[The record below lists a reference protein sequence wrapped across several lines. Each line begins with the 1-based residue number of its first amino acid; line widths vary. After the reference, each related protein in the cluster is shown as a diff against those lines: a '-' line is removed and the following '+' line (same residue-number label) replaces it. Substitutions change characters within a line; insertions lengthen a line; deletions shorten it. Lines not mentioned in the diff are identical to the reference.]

1 MDIVIDYSRDNLID
15 PYAMRIL
22 KDRYLMPEEKS
33 PQDAFAR
40 AAKAFA
46 DDQAHAQ
53 RLYGYVSKQWF
64 MFATPVLANGGTS
77 RGLPI
82 SCFLSAVG
90 DSLEGIIDHESESS
104 WLAAMGGGLG
114 AGWSFLR
121 TNKTKTSRGGE
132 STGAI
137 PFIAQFDRK
146 VLAYRQAGTRRA
158 AYAAYLSVS
167 HPEIM
172 EFINMRKPT
181 GGAVERKALN
191 IHNAVSVPDSF
202 MEKLFVK
209 DDRWELKDPH
219 TGVVTDI
226 VSARELWS
234 KLLMLRIET
243 GEPYFFF
250 IDNAN
255 KALPEEQKRLGL
267 RINTSNLCV
276 APETKIL
283 TKEYGYVPIVGVADT
298 EVHVW
303 NGEEWSLVTPRKTGE
318 SKELIRVT
326 FNNGITIDCTSE
338 HKFYVQ
344 KNYWQPPVQVAAKDL
359 KPEDKLQKFSL
370 PKEYPDCEHTS
381 AIDWYSQGFYAGDGN
396 EDYNFSWIYAPK
408 AMCIPRLKGKI
419 SDDATYNRYRWSYSP
434 PINKFYVPT
443 GFYAS
448 VIMEWLSGLF
458 DADGCVIQSTNGVNI
473 QLASVNYSFLKEI
486 HLLMQEL
493 GVYTSLSH
501 RREAGVFEL
510 PKNDGSG
517 ENGEYNCS
525 EVWLLNFNGPAVVRL
540 LELGLNCSRLILDKN
555 RMPNRDACRFIKVQ
569 SVERTGRISD
579 TYCATEP
586 KRGRLMFNGVL
597 TGNCNEIYLPT
608 DEQRTAVCCLSS
620 VNLAKFDEWRNTSM
634 VYDLIKMLDNV
645 IDAFIQAPH
654 LKPSARHAIRKAL
667 YSASRERSLG
677 LGAMGFHSYLQNK
690 LIPFESEEAS
700 RINVEMFSYI
710 REQAEDA
717 TYDIAVSKGS
727 CPDYIEGKGMQW
739 RRNMHLIA
747 VAPNASSSILCG
759 NVSPSIEP
767 FSAVSFSQKT
777 ENGTH
782 IFKNPRF
789 LQLLQEKGLSDDDIK
804 TVWRSVGAKKG
815 SVQHL
820 DILTDE
826 EKSVFKTAFELD
838 QMWVIRHA
846 ADRQKYIDQGQSV
859 NLFFINPVDVSYLHN
874 THYEAWKRGLKGL
887 YYCRN
892 KIESSIEDIGQKIE
906 RQHLLTEDK
915 TSATNEVK
923 QTKFKTTTPTG
934 FEIECV
940 GCEA

>member
-1 MDIVIDYSRDNLID
+1 MDIVIDYSRDELID
-15 PYAMRIL
+15 QYAMRIL

-53 RLYGYVSKQWF
+53 RIYDYVSKQWF

-167 HPEIM
+167 HPEIV
-172 EFINMRKPT
+172 EFINIRKPT

-191 IHNAVSVPDSF
+191 IHNAVIIPDAF
-202 MEKLFVK
+202 MDKLFSE

-219 TGVVTDI
+219 TGAVTDT
-226 VSARELWS
+226 VSARDLWS

-250 IDNAN
+250 IDTAN

-267 RINTSNLCV
+267 KINTSNLC
-276 APETKIL
+276 
-283 TKEYGYVPIVGVADT
+283 
-298 EVHVW
+298 
-303 NGEEWSLVTPRKTGE
+303 
-318 SKELIRVT
+318 
-326 FNNGITIDCTSE
+326 C
-338 HKFYVQ
+338 
-344 KNYWQPPVQVAAKDL
+344 
-359 KPEDKLQKFSL
+359 
-370 PKEYPDCEHTS
+370 
-381 AIDWYSQGFYAGDGN
+381 
-396 EDYNFSWIYAPK
+396 
-408 AMCIPRLKGKI
+408 
-419 SDDATYNRYRWSYSP
+419 
-434 PINKFYVPT
+434 
-443 GFYAS
+443 
-448 VIMEWLSGLF
+448 
-458 DADGCVIQSTNGVNI
+458 
-473 QLASVNYSFLKEI
+473 
-486 HLLMQEL
+486 
-493 GVYTSLSH
+493 
-501 RREAGVFEL
+501 
-510 PKNDGSG
+510 
-517 ENGEYNCS
+517 
-525 EVWLLNFNGPAVVRL
+525 
-540 LELGLNCSRLILDKN
+540 
-555 RMPNRDACRFIKVQ
+555 
-569 SVERTGRISD
+569 
-579 TYCATEP
+579 
-586 KRGRLMFNGVL
+586 
-597 TGNCNEIYLPT
+597 EIYLPT

-620 VNLAKFDEWRNTSM
+620 VNLAKFDEWHGTTM
-634 VYDLIKMLDNV
+634 IKDLIRMLDNV
-645 IDAFIQAPH
+645 IEAFIQAPH

-690 LIPFESEEAS
+690 MIPFESEEAVE
-700 RINVEMFSYI
+700 INNKMFSYI
-710 REQAEDA
+710 KKQAEYA
-717 TYDIAVSKGS
+717 THDIAVLKGS
-727 CPDYIEGKGMQW
+727 CPDYIEGKGWQW
-739 RRNMHLIA
+739 RRNMHLLAI
-747 VAPNASSSILCG
+747 APNASSSILCG

-789 LQLLQEKGLSDDDIK
+789 LSLLQEKGLSEDEIK

-820 DILTDE
+820 DILTDA
-826 EKSVFKTAFELD
+826 EKQVFKTAFELD
-838 QMWVIRHA
+838 QMWIIRHA

-874 THYEAWKRGLKGL
+874 VHYAAWKNGLKGL

-915 TSATNEVK
+915 NSDTTVEK
-923 QTKFKTTTPTG
+923 QTKFKTTTATG
-934 FEIECV
+934 FEIQCV
-940 GCEA
+940 GCEG

>member
-53 RLYGYVSKQWF
+53 RLYDYVSKQWF

-137 PFIAQFDRK
+137 PFIVQFDRK
-146 VLAYRQAGTRRA
+146 VLAYKQAGTRRA

-172 EFINMRKPT
+172 EFINIRKPT

-219 TGVVTDI
+219 TGVVTDT

-267 RINTSNLCV
+267 RINTSNL
-276 APETKIL
+276 
-283 TKEYGYVPIVGVADT
+283 
-298 EVHVW
+298 
-303 NGEEWSLVTPRKTGE
+303 
-318 SKELIRVT
+318 
-326 FNNGITIDCTSE
+326 
-338 HKFYVQ
+338 
-344 KNYWQPPVQVAAKDL
+344 
-359 KPEDKLQKFSL
+359 
-370 PKEYPDCEHTS
+370 
-381 AIDWYSQGFYAGDGN
+381 
-396 EDYNFSWIYAPK
+396 
-408 AMCIPRLKGKI
+408 
-419 SDDATYNRYRWSYSP
+419 
-434 PINKFYVPT
+434 
-443 GFYAS
+443 
-448 VIMEWLSGLF
+448 
-458 DADGCVIQSTNGVNI
+458 
-473 QLASVNYSFLKEI
+473 
-486 HLLMQEL
+486 
-493 GVYTSLSH
+493 
-501 RREAGVFEL
+501 
-510 PKNDGSG
+510 
-517 ENGEYNCS
+517 
-525 EVWLLNFNGPAVVRL
+525 
-540 LELGLNCSRLILDKN
+540 
-555 RMPNRDACRFIKVQ
+555 
-569 SVERTGRISD
+569 
-579 TYCATEP
+579 
-586 KRGRLMFNGVL
+586 
-597 TGNCNEIYLPT
+597 CNEIYLPT

-759 NVSPSIEP
+759 NVSPGIEP

-782 IFKNPRF
+782 VFKHPKF
-789 LQLLQEKGLSDDDIK
+789 LEILQEKGLSEKDIK
-804 TVWRSVGAKKG
+804 SVWRSVGSKKG

-820 DILTDE
+820 DILADE

-892 KIESSIEDIGQKIE
+892 KIEFSIEDIGQKIE

-923 QTKFKTTTPTG
+923 QTKLKTTTHTG